1 MKEKEKELEEVFGKP
16 NPTEE
21 EMVDFIVTIKRRYA
35 DLAKKYNEAIEVLQ
49 SKRYDYF
56 VKFLSNKDM
65 FSKGFIKDIVNEIE
79 ESFGVAKEGKVRKE

>member
-1 MKEKEKELEEVFGKP
+1 MEEVFGKP